1 MKTDQTPKT
10 CQVHYNQGKSGKL
23 HNQESLRSHVKAGIV
38 MDGILEDKKDIRKK
52 TERIWMNY
60 EL

>member
-23 HNQESLRSHVKAGIV
+23 SQP
-38 MDGILEDKKDIRKK
+38 RKPK
-52 TERIWMNY
+52 EPCQGWDCHGWDSGR
-60 EL
+60 